1 MNINIP
7 DIDTLKQL
15 CGQLRTRD
23 GELLSEEFIDFIFQ
37 QKSGSN
43 SLIRDD
49 TRHSLVDMMGLISV
63 MGEDHVMELIQ
74 TNPGL
79 ELSEILRTSSV
90 FRRAR
95 KQDFLNT
102 TTDLKER
109 ATLSSIVQ
117 CPKCRS
123 NDVETRTV
131 QRRAGDESSTDDNRC
146 RKCGFN
152 FSIT

>member
-1 MNINIP
+1 MNISIP
-7 DIDTLKQL
+7 DIDTLRQL
-15 CGQLRTRD
+15 CEQLKTES
-23 GELLSEEFIDFIFQ
+23 GAHLSQDFLDFIFRQ
-37 QKSGSN
+37 RIGNKA
-43 SLIRDD
+43 LIRDEY
-49 TRHSLVDMMGLISV
+49 RHSIIDMMGLISSN
-63 MGEDHVMELIQ
+63 GEEHMRDLIQ
-74 TNPGL
+74 NNQGK
-79 ELSEILRTSSV
+79 ELHEIIRRSTT
-90 FRRAR
+90 FRKAR
-95 KQDFLNT
+95 KEDFLTT